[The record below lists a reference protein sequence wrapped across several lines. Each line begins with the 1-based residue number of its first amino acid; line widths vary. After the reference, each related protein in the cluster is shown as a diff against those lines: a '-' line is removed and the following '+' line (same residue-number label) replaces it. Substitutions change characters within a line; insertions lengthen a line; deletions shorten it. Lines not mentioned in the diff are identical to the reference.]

1 MIKEAIK
8 KVVDGNNLTYDE
20 ATAVMNEM
28 MSGTATQAQT
38 AAFLTA
44 LRIKGETIDEITAC
58 ATVMRDKALHVK
70 RDTDVLDIVGTG
82 GDGTGTFNISTTAAF
97 VVAAAEFLLQST
109 ATVQCQA
116 RAVRQIV
123 WRLLELIL
131 Q

>member
-20 ATAVMNEM
+20 AAAVMNEM

-97 VVAAAEFLLQST
+97 CCCGRRNF
-109 ATVQCQA
+109 CCKA
-116 RAVRQIV
+116 RQPFNVKQERCG
-123 WRLLELIL
+123 RLSGGSWS
-131 Q
+131 